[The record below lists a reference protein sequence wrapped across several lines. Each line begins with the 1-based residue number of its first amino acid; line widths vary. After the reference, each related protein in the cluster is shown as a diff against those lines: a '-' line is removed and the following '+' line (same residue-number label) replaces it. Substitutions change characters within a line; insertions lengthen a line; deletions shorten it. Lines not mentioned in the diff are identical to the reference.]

1 VVFCPQWQRVCR
13 GPAGITVGG
22 NSRTLST
29 LLTIGGIA
37 LLCSAAAHAQ
47 APTTTQDPGTP
58 ATQEQGSGSTINSLR
73 QMTLEQLSNLQVTS
87 VSKAPETLSDAPAAI
102 YVITRDD
109 ILRSGAKT
117 LPDILRLAPNLQVA
131 QITASSFAITARGF
145 NGSAASKLLVLIDGR
160 SVYTPYHSGVDW
172 SVQDVLPGD
181 IERIEVISGPGAA
194 LWGANAV
201 NGVINIITRQSGDTQ
216 GIAAEGGDGNLE
228 SRASLQ
234 YGGKIGDD
242 ASYRA
247 YVDSFQHADDVTATG
262 ANAQDAWRQ
271 SQGGFRLDWTPTADQ
286 VTLQGDFYG
295 GSENQFNS
303 SAEATSGDNVLARW
317 NHELSNGSAL
327 QIQTYYDYAASS
339 IPAEAS
345 DYLNTE
351 DFDVQHSF
359 AWGTHQSI
367 VWGGGLLVETDKFPT
382 TFSSTQS
389 LFFSPESR
397 TLEIGN
403 LFVQDSIS
411 LSSAL
416 KLILG
421 TKLEED
427 RPYNGLEPLPSARL
441 AWKVTD
447 SELVWAA
454 ISRAIRAPS
463 RIDRDLFEFEGP
475 VEVIRGD
482 DFRPEELV
490 AYEVGYRAQPSS
502 NMSISISTFYNVYN
516 DLRSVQLSPGN
527 QLPIEFANDMAGDT
541 YGAEIWGQ
549 YAVNS
554 WWRLA
559 AGANSLHE
567 NLHFEPGSSELGP
580 DGSELGGI
588 AIAGDDPS
596 YQTSIRSMMD
606 LPHSLALYLDLRR
619 IGALPDPASP
629 AYTEMDARIGWTISP
644 AAEVSLMG
652 SNLLHREHLEFG
664 ATPAPLQL
672 GASGVETGRSVFI
685 DARWRF

>member
-1 VVFCPQWQRVCR
+1 MS
-13 GPAGITVGG
+13 I
-22 NSRTLST
+22 
-29 LLTIGGIA
+29 
-37 LLCSAAAHAQ
+37 
-47 APTTTQDPGTP
+47 
-58 ATQEQGSGSTINSLR
+58 
-73 QMTLEQLSNLQVTS
+73 EQLINVQVTS
-87 VSKAPETLSDAPAAI
+87 VSKTPETLSDAPAAI

-109 ILRSGAKT
+109 IRRSGAET

-201 NGVINIITRQSGDTQ
+201 NGVINIITRQSSDTQ
-216 GIAAEGGDGNLE
+216 GIAAEVGDGNLE

-234 YGGKIGDD
+234 YGGKIENDV
-242 ASYRA
+242 SYRA
-247 YVDSFQHADDVTATG
+247 YVDSFHHADDVTATG
-262 ANAQDAWRQ
+262 TNAQDSWHQ
-271 SQGGFRLDWTPTADQ
+271 SQGGFRFDWTPPADR

-295 GSENQFNS
+295 GVES
-303 SAEATSGDNVLARW
+303 SSEATHGDNLLARW
-317 NHELSNGSAL
+317 SHELSNGSAL
-327 QIQTYYDYAASS
+327 QIQTYYDYNAVS
-339 IPAEAS
+339 IAPIAS
-345 DYLNTE
+345 DDLNTE
-351 DFDVQHSF
+351 DFDLQHSF
-359 AWGTHQSI
+359 AWGMHQSI
-367 VWGGGLLVETDKFPT
+367 VWGGGLRVETDDFPT
-382 TFSSTQS
+382 TPSSTQP
-389 LFFSPESR
+389 LYFSPQSR
-397 TLEIGN
+397 TLQIGN
-403 LFVQDSIS
+403 LFVQDGIS

-421 TKLEED
+421 MKLEED
-427 RPYNGLEPLPSARL
+427 RPYTGLEPLPSARL

-463 RIDRDLFEFEGP
+463 RIDRDLFEAEGP
-475 VEVIRGD
+475 VEIIRGG
-482 DFRPEELV
+482 DFQPEELV
-490 AYEVGYRAQPSS
+490 AYEAGYRAQPSS
-502 NMSISISTFYNVYN
+502 NTSISISTFYNVYN
-516 DLRSVQLSPGN
+516 DLRSVELSPGN
-527 QLPIEFANDMAGDT
+527 QLPVEFGNMMAGET

-549 YAVNS
+549 YAVRS

-580 DGSELGGI
+580 YASELGGI

-596 YQTSIRSMMD
+596 YQASIRSMMD
-606 LPHSLALYLDLRR
+606 LTHAWMLYLDLRR

-629 AYTEMDARIGWTISP
+629 AYTELDARIAWTVSP
-644 AAEVSLMG
+644 AAEISLRG
-652 SNLLHREHLEFG
+652 SNLLHPEHLEFG
-664 ATPAPLQL
+664 TTSATLQF

-685 DARWRF
+685 DGRWRF

>member
-1 VVFCPQWQRVCR
+1 M
-13 GPAGITVGG
+13 
-22 NSRTLST
+22 

-47 APTTTQDPGTP
+47 APTATQDPGTP
-58 ATQEQGSGSTINSLR
+58 ATQEQGSGSTINSLK
-73 QMTLEQLSNLQVTS
+73 QMTLEQLGNLQVTS
-87 VSKAPETLSDAPAAI
+87 VSKTSEALSDAPAAI

-109 ILRSGAKT
+109 IRRSGANT

-145 NGSAASKLLVLIDGR
+145 NGSAASKMLVLIDGR

-234 YGGKIGDD
+234 YGGKIEDD
-242 ASYRA
+242 VSYRA
-247 YVDSFQHADDVTATG
+247 YVDSFHHADDVTATG
-262 ANAQDAWRQ
+262 TNAQDALHQ
-271 SQGGFRLDWTPTADQ
+271 TQGGFRLDWTPTTDRL
-286 VTLQGDFYG
+286 TLQGDFYG
-295 GSENQFNS
+295 GAES
-303 SAEATSGDNVLARW
+303 SNEATSGDNVLARW
-317 NHELSNGSAL
+317 NHQLSNGSAL
-327 QIQTYYDYAASS
+327 QIQTYYDYTGLS
-339 IPAEAS
+339 IPASAS

-351 DFDVQHSF
+351 DVDVQHSF

-367 VWGGGLLVETDKFPT
+367 VWGGGLRVETDEFPT
-382 TFSSTQS
+382 NFSSTQH
-389 LFFSPESR
+389 LFFSPASR
-397 TLEIGN
+397 TLQIGN
-403 LFVQDSIS
+403 LFGQDSIS

-421 TKLEED
+421 MKLEED
-427 RPYNGLEPLPSARL
+427 RPYTGVEPLPSARL

-463 RIDRDLFEFEGP
+463 RLDRDLFEAEGP
-475 VEVIRGD
+475 VEVIRGG
-482 DFRPEELV
+482 DFQPEELV

-502 NMSISISTFYNVYN
+502 NTSISISTFYNVYN
-516 DLRSVQLSPGN
+516 DLRSVELSPGN
-527 QLPIEFANDMAGDT
+527 QLPIEFGNKMAGDT

-596 YQTSIRSMMD
+596 YQASIRSMMD
-606 LPHSLALYLDLRR
+606 LTHSWALYLDLRR

-629 AYTEMDARIGWTISP
+629 AYTELDARIGWTVSP
-644 AAEVSLMG
+644 AAEVSLTG
-652 SNLLHREHLEFG
+652 SNLLHPQHLEFG
-664 ATPAPLQL
+664 TTAEPLQL